1 MERNSEVD
9 NEILEIAKKDGKL
22 QAVKHC
28 KDKYGIDLKQA
39 KTITDEITK
48 GTKLPVSKSN
58 KIGCTVILILAV
70 FIGFIAGLG
79 TCNDE
84 NNKQVPKVLTRLDSI
99 KTQFDTI
106 TGECLPVFNKLNTEL
121 NDPHSYEHIQT
132 KYIDFREHQE
142 VLETLKGAHP
152 NWFKPNGLLDKNSN
166 AIYILTEFRAKNAF
180 GALIKG
186 SADAIIDIDGN
197 LIYFSDL
204 NDNDSQ

>member
-9 NEILEIAKKDGKL
+9 REILEIAKKNGKF

-28 KDKYGIDLKQA
+28 KDKYAIDLKQA
-39 KTITDEITK
+39 KTITDEIVK

-70 FIGFIAGLG
+70 LIGLLIGLG
-79 TCNDE
+79 TCNDK
-84 NNKQVPKVLTRLDSI
+84 NNKQAPKVLTRLDSI

-106 TGECLPVFNKLNTEL
+106 TGECIPVFNKLNTEL

-142 VLETLKGAHP
+142 VIETLRGVHP
-152 NWFKPNGLLDKNSN
+152 SWFKPNGILDKNSN
-166 AIYILTEFRAKNAF
+166 AIYIITNFRAKNAF

-186 SADAIIDIDGN
+186 SVDAVIGIDGN

-204 NDNDSQ
+204 SDTNE